1 VAILGTG
8 GAARA
13 VAVALESEGSL
24 VTVYGRSQ
32 SKADA
37 VARIVAG
44 AGAMLPVT
52 PGSWDLLV
60 NTTPVG
66 MFPNIEDTPFAGP
79 FDGKVVYDLVYNPT
93 ETRLLKAAAAA
104 GCDVI
109 GGLDMLV
116 AQAEDQSEW
125 WLGRR
130 PPANVLREAAIA
142 AL

>member
-1 VAILGTG
+1 
-8 GAARA
+8 
-13 VAVALESEGSL
+13 

-37 VARIVAG
+37 VARIVNASG
-44 AGAMLPVT
+44 ALIPVK

-60 NTTPVG
+60 NATPVG
-66 MFPNIEDTPFAGP
+66 MYPNVDETPFDGV
-79 FDGKVVYDLVYNPT
+79 FDGKVVYDLVYNPA
-93 ETRLLKAAAAA
+93 ETRFLKAAAAA
-104 GCDVI
+104 GCDTL

-130 PPANVLREAAIA
+130 PPVNLMREAGLRSVRLPPSRN